1 VSATVELFVYGTLVP
16 GGRWWDEVE
25 RFVRAHRPAHVPGR
39 LYDTGRG
46 YPAATFAAGGGPVV
60 GVVLVLGDPD
70 AALAHLD
77 EFEGEEYERVT
88 VRTSAGDEV
97 LTYAWRAP
105 LAGLALVPGADWA
118 AHWRGGGVVSSD
130 RRRARRSDFDG

>member
-25 RFVRAHRPAHVPGR
+25 RFVRAHRPAEVAGC

-46 YPAATFAAGGGPVV
+46 YPAATFATDGEPIA
-60 GVVLVLGDPD
+60 GVVLTLGEPD
-70 AALAHLD
+70 IALAHLD
-77 EFEGEEYERVT
+77 AFEGDEYERVT
-88 VRTSAGDEV
+88 VRTSAGDDV

-105 LAGLALVPGADWA
+105 LDGCAVVPGADWA
-118 AHWRGGGVVSSD
+118 AHIA
-130 RRRARRSDFDG
+130 RA